1 MNLEEL
7 KNSSYLKT
15 SPIQQKIRDK
25 TITASQFAD
34 MVRTGDWI
42 NIGVIGSEA
51 TVTRKAIFERLG
63 EGATRLQNIEFWAAD
78 NAYCGTDYG
87 LEYDKEGKYHVQH
100 QGFIHEGTRDAVKKG
115 WQGFDWFQWG
125 WAIHM
130 NTEFARFYRRDKA
143 ARVFD
148 WGIAPI
154 AKPERNYVNGSYG
167 VSNFM
172 ITAKTCKKFV
182 AEIREDYAWCEP
194 GRNVILPIDDV
205 DYFVEVDCSNPEY
218 YYPQFDERNIKFGGD
233 EETIANHVLSIM
245 RDGDCIQVG
254 VGKLPTAVV
263 IALSKSDLKHIG
275 VHTEMIGEF
284 AFTLAEKGI
293 LDNSRK
299 AIDVGRCAW
308 AYAAPFNTERYFE
321 WMDHNPFFAAYDINY
336 TNNILN
342 IAHIDNFVGVMNFA
356 QMDLRGQVCS
366 SNVGG
371 RPISNT
377 GGQLQFVLGGQMSK
391 GGRSILAATSRAAN
405 GKPRFVPKLDFGSMV
420 DVPSQYVNYVATEY
434 GIVNLMACTDAE
446 KARRLISIAHPEDR
460 EYLEKEARN
469 MGIKANH
476 WMFTSS
482 PDRRYP
488 TPEELKDHRY
498 AYMNPIVIPGS
509 IAKPND

>member
-1 MNLEEL
+1 MDFNEF
-7 KNSSYLKT
+7 KNGSYLKT
-15 SPIQQKIRDK
+15 NPVQQKIRDK
-25 TITASQFAD
+25 TITAKQFAD
-34 MVRTGDWI
+34 MVKSGDWI

-63 EGATRLQNIEFWAAD
+63 EGKDKLQNIELYAAD

-87 LEYDKEGKYHVQH
+87 LKYDKEGKYHVQH

-125 WAIHM
+125 WAVHM
-130 NTEFARFYRRDKA
+130 NTEFARFYRKEKA
-143 ARVFD
+143 NRVFD
-148 WGIAPI
+148 WGIAPV

-167 VSNFM
+167 ASNFM

-194 GRNVILPIDDV
+194 GRNVNLLIDDV

-218 YYPQFDERNIKFGGD
+218 CYPQFDERDIKFGGD
-233 EETIANHVLSIM
+233 EEKIANHILSIM

-299 AIDVGRCAW
+299 SIDVGRCAW
-308 AYAAPFNTERYFE
+308 AYAAPFNTKRYFE
-321 WMDHNPFFAAYDINY
+321 WMHHNPFFAAYDINY

-366 SNVGG
+366 SNVAG

-391 GGRSILAATSRAAN
+391 GGRSILAATSRTAN
-405 GKPRFVPKLDFGSMV
+405 GKPRFVPKLELGSMV
-420 DVPSQYVNYVATEY
+420 DVPSQYVSYVATEY

-460 EYLEKEARN
+460 EYLEKEAIN
-469 MGIKANH
+469 MGLKVNH
-476 WMFTSS
+476 WMFTSC

-488 TPEELKDHRY
+488 TTEELKDHRY